1 MDFNDLKGMFGAVKT
16 RMDGALDRVRRD
28 MAHVRT
34 GRATVALLDTVH
46 VEAYGARMPINQV
59 ATLSVP
65 EPAMIIAQPFDPSLM
80 GAIEK
85 AIRASDLGLNPSNDG
100 QVIRVPIPALTEER
114 RKELVKVAKHYVEE
128 GRVAVRM
135 GRRDANDALKKAL
148 KDGKITE
155 DDERKALDKVQ
166 KLTDQKIKDL
176 DEILSSKETEI
187 LKT

>member
-1 MDFNDLKGMFGAVKT
+1 MKKAME
-16 RMDGALDRVRRD
+16 ALRRD
-28 MAHVRT
+28 LSTIRT
-34 GRATVALLDTVH
+34 GRASPALLDRVH
-46 VEAYGARMPINQV
+46 VEYYGTDTPLNQV
-59 ATLSVP
+59 AGVSAP
-65 EPAMIIAQPFDPSLM
+65 EARMLMIQPWDRGTIP
-80 GAIEK
+80 AIEK
-85 AIRASDLGLNPSNDG
+85 AIQKSDLGLTPSNDG

-135 GRRDANDALKKAL
+135 GRRDANEALKKAL

-155 DDERKALDKVQ
+155 DDERKALDKIQ